1 MARGRDAGPTRA
13 ADVVPPVQD
22 LRVHAVFGGRQLRQG
37 PGIQQDALVLP
48 GSLLQ
53 AGRIR
58 AGLLKAHAPAAQGLP
73 FGIQGRGPRPGQH
86 GPAGQQ
92 LCFGIAFMEDGHGIA
107 LDGQI
112 PGTDQ
117 TGQTG
122 TDDGDALL
130 FARHGQGTGLHAQ
143 MLRAEDLQ
151 PVQVDGAPQIAAQAG
166 ADNVPAVCGRR
177 SSGLRRHGRGRRAHP
192 DPADTGT
199 GNGAGAPA
207 CSGTPL
213 HAARSG
219 CSWKCSWGPRDA
231 SGQGPRIVMPHE
243 EAGNGYGTRHA
254 CGGQGRKNGA
264 GQDGIPPAGCR
275 QPCLHLTGD
284 RRTGPPDSHCSI
296 YFLGMAANTFSGYAG
311 RWVTRAPQA
320 L

>member
-1 MARGRDAGPTRA
+1 M
-13 ADVVPPVQD
+13 QD

-58 AGLLKAHAPAAQGLP
+58 GGLLKAHAPAAQGLP

-92 LCFGIAFMEDGHGIA
+92 LCFGIAFMEDSHGIA
-107 LDGQI
+107 LAGQI

-151 PVQVDGAPQIAAQAG
+151 PVQVDGAPQIAAQASLLAG
-166 ADNVPAVCGRR
+166 MVA
-177 SSGLRRHGRGRRAHP
+177 
-192 DPADTGT
+192 DPADDG
-199 GNGAGAPA
+199 GKRQHISDQLAGPVFLAP
-207 CSGTPL
+207 GDELHVPL
-213 HAARSG
+213 DIE
-219 CSWKCSWGPRDA
+219 P
-231 SGQGPRIVMPHE
+231 Q
-243 EAGNGYGTRHA
+243 
-254 CGGQGRKNGA
+254 
-264 GQDGIPPAGCR
+264 
-275 QPCLHLTGD
+275 
-284 RRTGPPDSHCSI
+284 RTGPGTGSPVDADIVQHA
-296 YFLGMAANTFSGYAG
+296 FFSA
-311 RWVTRAPQA
+311 VATKNA
-320 L
+320 LAFVDDDIVRQGFKDVFSAHDTPTSL